1 MYPSGT
7 ESDYDAITVDIF
19 RDWASVWK
27 PQGFSKEVVEK
38 VFPGKT
44 ALDLLAPTNTLRS
57 LVHRELYFV
66 VESGNSAS
74 Q

>member
-1 MYPSGT
+1 
-7 ESDYDAITVDIF
+7 
-19 RDWASVWK
+19 
-27 PQGFSKEVVEK
+27 VEK

-44 ALDLLAPTNTLRS
+44 AQDLMAPTNTLRS

-66 VESGNSAS
+66 VESGRAAS